1 MKGRE
6 RKKNYIEKTVR
17 NKEEMRYTYKV
28 EGRERKRYK
37 RRLRKERKR
46 VKGDGR
52 K

>member
-6 RKKNYIEKTVR
+6 RKKTIQKKER

-46 VKGDGR
+46 VKGGGR